1 MDSVLLEPRD
11 GLTLRD
17 VVVAEE
23 VDGEGRV
30 CVEVRGFSGR
40 LVLPVG
46 LTLARGSAARPEAH
60 GVVDGA
66 SASGSPA
73 PSPRAAA
80 AATVTAT
87 ATATPSA
94 REPEPEARCG
104 ATLSA
109 MTSKDTVMLYGG
121 LVRGQPVGDV
131 WLLSPKSGRAR
142 RWSPQGG
149 CPGTALAWHSCTFLP
164 KTGHAVVLGGLGT
177 EGESDEVTVFDCDLM
192 LWYPLA
198 TSGPAPS
205 ARYGHS
211 CALVG
216 DQQLVVFGGRAGRRY
231 LSDLVVLDTSSW
243 RWSRPDAKGKP
254 PKARAFHAAVA
265 LPPRVGELRMV
276 IVGGRQSSSTALD
289 DVHVLTQAGD
299 SWLWSSPVVTG
310 ALFRPRCS
318 HQAVALST
326 SEMLVFGGWDPD
338 TRDPRAHAD
347 GLVLDVDCL
356 HWTTAAAVS
365 GAAGVPAQPWA
376 ELASAVGPRYG
387 HSAVLFREPRSSGP
401 ALTKLVVFGGC
412 AQLAETDGGE
422 PGSEGLASAD
432 VCIVHELAPLAPDS
446 ASDGDYGG
454 GTPLTATGSPLF
466 SGSWGSGGKRRAAE
480 QSSSGGGSS
489 SSSNDSGGFGYSKKK
504 AMLFDS
510 GASEELLL
518 DSTLL

>member
-1 MDSVLLEPRD
+1 
-11 GLTLRD
+11 
-17 VVVAEE
+17 
-23 VDGEGRV
+23 
-30 CVEVRGFSGR
+30 
-40 LVLPVG
+40 
-46 LTLARGSAARPEAH
+46 
-60 GVVDGA
+60 
-66 SASGSPA
+66 
-73 PSPRAAA
+73 
-80 AATVTAT
+80 
-87 ATATPSA
+87 
-94 REPEPEARCG
+94 
-104 ATLSA
+104 
-109 MTSKDTVMLYGG
+109 
-121 LVRGQPVGDV
+121 
-131 WLLSPKSGRAR
+131 
-142 RWSPQGG
+142 
-149 CPGTALAWHSCTFLP
+149 
-164 KTGHAVVLGGLGT
+164 VLGGLGA
-177 EGESDEVTVFDCDLM
+177 EGESEEVTVFDCDLM

-231 LSDLVVLDTSSW
+231 LSDLLVLDTSSW

-276 IVGGRQSSSTALD
+276 IVGGRQSSSAALD

-326 SEMLVFGGWDPD
+326 SELLVFGGFNPD

-347 GLVLDVDCL
+347 ALVLDVDCL

-365 GAAGVPAQPWA
+365 GSAGVPAQRWA
-376 ELASAVGPRYG
+376 DLASAVGPRYG
-387 HSAVLFREPRSSGP
+387 HSAVLFKEPRSSGP
-401 ALTKLVVFGGC
+401 ALAKLAVFGGC
-412 AQLAETDGGE
+412 AQVAEADGGE
-422 PGSEGLASAD
+422 PGSDGSASAD
-432 VCIVHELAPLAPDS
+432 VCIVHELAPDS
-446 ASDGDYGG
+446 ASDGDSGG
-454 GTPLTATGSPLF
+454 GSTPLTATGSPLY
-466 SGSWGSGGKRRAAE
+466 SGSWGSGSGKRRAAE

-489 SSSNDSGGFGYSKKK
+489 SSDSGGCGYNKKK

-518 DSTLL
+518 DATLL